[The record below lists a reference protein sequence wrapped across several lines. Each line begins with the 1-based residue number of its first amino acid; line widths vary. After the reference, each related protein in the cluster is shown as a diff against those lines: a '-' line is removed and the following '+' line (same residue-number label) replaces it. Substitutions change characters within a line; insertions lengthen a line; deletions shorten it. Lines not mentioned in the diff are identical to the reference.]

1 MAKRKTNYTSYMRT
15 KPPTNQGIDFQ
26 CAERAIAKIERV
38 EEPVRTLKLTL
49 SGGTRYSI
57 CETDERY
64 HYNDV
69 FDVLWGGLAK
79 GDTVVLDCSHM
90 KILDAY
96 IETSEK
102 TYEIIE
108 LSTSADKIKLHLAM
122 KDEHLCLEFSPTD
135 DIFLVANREFVPLKE
150 IKHYYPVG
158 CIVTVHW
165 IGNRLAGF
173 S

>member
-1 MAKRKTNYTSYMRT
+1 MRT

-26 CAERAIAKIERV
+26 CAERTIAKIERV

-57 CETDERY
+57 HETDERY
-64 HYNDV
+64 RYNDD
-69 FDVLWGGLAK
+69 FDILWAGLAE
-79 GDTVVLDCSHM
+79 GDTVILDCSHM

-96 IETSEK
+96 IKTSK
-102 TYEIIE
+102 KNYEIIE
-108 LSTSADKIKLHLAM
+108 LTVSSEKIKPHLAING
-122 KDEHLCLEFSPTD
+122 EHFCFEFSKTD
-135 DIFLVANREFVPLKE
+135 NIFLFVERIPSTVEEFKA
-150 IKHYYPVG
+150 YYPVG

-165 IGNRLAGF
+165 IGNRLVGI